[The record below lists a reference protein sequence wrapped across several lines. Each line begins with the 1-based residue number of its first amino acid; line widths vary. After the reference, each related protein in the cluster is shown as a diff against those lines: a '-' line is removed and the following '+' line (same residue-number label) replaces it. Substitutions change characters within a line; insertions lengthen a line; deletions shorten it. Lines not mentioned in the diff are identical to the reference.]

1 MQLLS
6 FVDLQVFCPVHAGCF
21 CSPKLY
27 ILRSSGENCSI
38 RTNYK
43 GLNRKG
49 QIPKHWRIESL
60 ASVDRG
66 DPREDNR
73 VKRKAI
79 RRIKCTFVRA
89 VFTHVTC
96 PLAHTGTVPRFCY
109 DKTAVNRFPGLL
121 RRPIS
126 HCNFLG
132 MCFLFRKLAVLFQS
146 CFGIEFLLWFCI

>member
-1 MQLLS
+1 MQVTIRTLS
-6 FVDLQVFCPVHAGCF
+6 FVDLQVFCHVHAGCF
-21 CSPKLY
+21 CSPKLS

-38 RTNYK
+38 RTNYQ

-66 DPREDNR
+66 HPREDNR

-79 RRIKCTFVRA
+79 RRIKYTFVRA

-96 PLAHTGTVPRFCY
+96 PWAHTVLRFCY
-109 DKTAVNRFPGLL
+109 DKTAVNRSPGLL

-126 HCNFLG
+126 DFHCNFLG
-132 MCFLFRKLAVLFQS
+132 MFFFLFRKLAVLF
-146 CFGIEFLLWFCI
+146 